1 MSGWV
6 KLRRDLA
13 EEEIWTEEKP
23 FTRGQALVD
32 LLMRVTFR
40 THTSGGRRY
49 RAGCVYTSTL
59 ALAERWGWSRYQ
71 VMRFLAR
78 MEKEKR
84 LKVKANRQE
93 GCEILVVGW
102 NPAEEVRTGKPSVKP
117 TQTDGDRTTR
127 TTNRTYIP
135 TVEPIKTEDSRTT
148 KRPLQ
153 NTQVPVREEPERSI
167 TGGRLGV
174 SPEGEPPRPVEED
187 PLDAMIAQW
196 EASRC
201 TN

>member
-49 RAGCVYTSTL
+49 RAGCVYTSML
-59 ALAERWGWSRYQ
+59 ELSERWGWSR
-71 VMRFLAR
+71 AR
-78 MEKEKR
+78 VRWFFKQMEAEKR
-84 LKVKANRQE
+84 LKVKTSRME
-93 GCEILVVGW
+93 GCEIFVVGW
-102 NPAEEVRTGKPSVKP
+102 NPAEEVRTWKHTVKP
-117 TQTDGDRTTR
+117 KETGSQQPTQPTEQPT
-127 TTNRTYIP
+127 IP
-135 TVEPIKTEDSRTT
+135 TVEPRKTDIQQPS
-148 KRPLQ
+148 KQPLQ

>member
-1 MSGWV
+1 VNGWV

-13 EEEIWTEEKP
+13 EEEIWKSGG
-23 FTRGQALVD
+23 FDAGKALVD

-40 THTSGGRRY
+40 SHISDGKRF
-49 RAGCVYTSTL
+49 RAGCVYTSTGT
-59 ALAERWGWSRYQ
+59 LAERWGWSYDKVRW
-71 VMRFLAR
+71 FLKK
-78 MEKEKR
+78 MEAEKR
-84 LKVKANRQE
+84 LKVKQWPE
-93 GCEILVVGW
+93 GPGVEIYVIGW
-102 NPAEEVRTGKPSVKP
+102 NPGEEQHHKPTVKP
-117 TQTDGDRTTR
+117 RKTEAQHQEHQGSHQHFS
-127 TTNRTYIP
+127 
-135 TVEPIKTEDSRTT
+135 TVEPSKTDIEHQG
-148 KRPLQ
+148 LHHLH

>member
-102 NPAEEVRTGKPSVKP
+102 NPAEEVRTWKPSVKP

-174 SPEGEPPRPVEED
+174 SPEGEPPRPEEED